1 MFNICVVQEPM
12 SCVKITRWLARCGYQ
27 VKCIGLGTSKIDG
40 FIQIN
45 EAHKCELIKWIE
57 KEQPDLMLVEDYDF
71 FRVIPELKKN
81 PKTLNIPVLIRVCLP
96 KYYKQDWW
104 QSIEADGYYEVPIN
118 FSELINKIEITLKQ
132 KPTSELILELIEA
145 NSQGLTIDE
154 IEQKINRN
162 NSVINRFVNSLV
174 EKELI
179 KRKGQE
185 KQFLYYPAQQDS

>member
-1 MFNICVVQEPM
+1 MSGVQRTPRLLE
-12 SCVKITRWLARCGYQ
+12 RCGYQ

-40 FIQIN
+40 VIQIN
-45 EAHKCELIKWIE
+45 EAHKCELIQWLE
-57 KEQPDLMLVEDYDF
+57 KEQPDLMLVEDSSIF
-71 FRVIPELKKN
+71 WTVIPELKKN
-81 PKTLNIPVLIRVCLP
+81 PKTLNIPVLITVCLP

-185 KQFLYYPAQQDS
+185 KQFIYYPAQQDS